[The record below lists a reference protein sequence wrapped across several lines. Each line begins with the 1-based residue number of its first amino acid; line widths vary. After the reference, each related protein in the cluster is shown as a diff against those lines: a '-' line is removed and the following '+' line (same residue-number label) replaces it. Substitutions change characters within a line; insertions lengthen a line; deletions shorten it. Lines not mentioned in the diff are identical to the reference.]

1 MQLVAISR
9 PSATRAIGRG
19 LLRRCPRCGKGRL
32 FEGWYRLLASCE
44 HCGLRFS
51 DSTSDHI
58 ALIYLSTAVQTAGFA
73 FLILMVRPASPWLAR
88 GALALIALAIM
99 LANLPNRKGF
109 AIAVDYLV
117 ERPPESA
124 PSP

>member
-1 MQLVAISR
+1 MQPVAILR
-9 PSATRAIGRG
+9 PSAPRAIGRG
-19 LLRRCPRCGKGRL
+19 LLRRCPRCGRGKL
-32 FEGWYRLLASCE
+32 FEGWYRLLASCD
-44 HCGLRFS
+44 HWGFLFS
-51 DSTSDHI
+51 DSTQDHI
-58 ALIYLSTAVQTAGFA
+58 GLIYLTTAVQTAGFA

>member
-1 MQLVAISR
+1 M
-9 PSATRAIGRG
+9 
-19 LLRRCPRCGKGRL
+19 
-32 FEGWYRLLASCE
+32 LASCE

-117 ERPPESA
+117 ERPAESA